1 MHTNT
6 DRGLVYNADLKSPE
20 SKSFVARTPPQPG
33 HGTPV
38 IL

>member
-6 DRGLVYNADLKSPE
+6 DSGLVYNAILKSPE